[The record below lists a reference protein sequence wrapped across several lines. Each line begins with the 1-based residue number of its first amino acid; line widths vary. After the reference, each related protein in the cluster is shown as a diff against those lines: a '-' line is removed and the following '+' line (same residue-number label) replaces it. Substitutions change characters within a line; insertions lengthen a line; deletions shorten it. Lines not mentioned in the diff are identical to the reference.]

1 MLLLSQEPSIHFN
14 LFYLSHHHGGTDIPT
29 ASLMDRAAP
38 SMYIAEVRETARD
51 IVVAVEV
58 ASNVIVVIEVT
69 SNATIVAEKVVSKPR
84 I

>member
-1 MLLLSQEPSIHFN
+1 
-14 LFYLSHHHGGTDIPT
+14 
-29 ASLMDRAAP
+29 MDRAAP